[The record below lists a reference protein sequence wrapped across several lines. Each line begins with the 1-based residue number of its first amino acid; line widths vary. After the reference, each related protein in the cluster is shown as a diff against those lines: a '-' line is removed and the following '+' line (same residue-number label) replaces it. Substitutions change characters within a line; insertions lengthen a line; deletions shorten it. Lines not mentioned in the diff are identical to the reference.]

1 MLYEIH
7 GHPSGEI
14 CAEWVFLPSRVIFG
28 NEDILPTPS
37 LACSK
42 CMHAARE
49 NPKGWRRYDYHC
61 QNCGTKMINPRLSI
75 DTIAQEIRFRK
86 IRSQKHF

>member
-14 CAEWVFLPSRVIFG
+14 CAEWVFMPANKIVGSD
-28 NEDILPTPS
+28 EILPTPS

-49 NPKGWRRYDYHC
+49 QPHGWRRYDYHC
-61 QNCGTKMINPRLSI
+61 PNCGTKMINARFSLN
-75 DTIAQEIRFRK
+75 TILHELK
-86 IRSQKHF
+86 THK